1 MKRIV
6 PVLKFKAAV
15 YLATTVGL
23 FFLSLPPNLAAQ
35 VTPEEHAK
43 HHPDQAKGTGG
54 KNKMGGGKK
63 GANKKGG
70 GMMGGGKKGGGMGD
84 MMKKMGA
91 PPPKDLYPEL
101 IDLPDLPPEE
111 RARVKQKAR
120 ERMLEGKKLLS
131 TGLDE
136 LNAASQPNDAEKME
150 AAAAKIREGLA
161 QFESGLAA
169 YRALAQ
175 GKAPRN
181 VALQWFKRE
190 MNLIPPPAAEPGF
203 RLFGMTL
210 FHTTVMVVLIGF
222 SGAVIWLYYLKMQ
235 RATNL
240 MQQLVSAGA
249 ASTGTTAT
257 TAASTAAAPAGA
269 TPAAGCEEDAAAT
282 DRNDASSGLLRV
294 AKRTL
299 CRLEVASVTPETP
312 DVKTFRLIACHGG
325 PLPFS
330 YLPGQFLTLKLPI
343 GEQTIHRSYTI
354 SSSPTQG
361 YYCEITVKREEHGL
375 GSRYLHDA
383 IGPEDKLEVQ
393 APSGKFTFSGK
404 EADDVVLIAGGVG
417 ITPMMSIVRA
427 LTDMG
432 WRGEIDLI
440 VACRDVE
447 HFIFRAELTRL
458 AERFENLHLH
468 VAMSRIDKP
477 VDGFHAGRLTKERL
491 VEWVPGIASK
501 RIHLCGAPPMMEAT
515 QQMLRELGVPADHL
529 FMEKFGAPRKP
540 PGKQDPRPSTAAAK
554 PSPATVTFAKSSQA
568 TSLSPDETVLDASE
582 RVGVDIDFSCR
593 VGMCGICRVKLL
605 SGEVTMEVE
614 DGLEAE
620 DRDAG
625 MILSCQAKSTG
636 DVTVEA

>member
-1 MKRIV
+1 MNRTV
-6 PVLKFKAAV
+6 PVSCPKAAICL
-15 YLATTVGL
+15 LAVIGL
-23 FFLSLPPNLAAQ
+23 GIISLPPGLHAQ
-35 VTPEEHAK
+35 ITPEEHAK
-43 HHPDQAKGTGG
+43 HHPDQAKGKAATD
-54 KNKMGGGKK
+54 KMGGGKK
-63 GANKKGG
+63 GKKSG
-70 GMMGGGKKGGGMGD
+70 GMMGGGMGD
-84 MMKKMGA
+84 MMKKMGV
-91 PPPKDLYPEL
+91 PPPKELYPKL
-101 IDLPDLPPEE
+101 IDLPDLGPEE
-111 RARVKQKAR
+111 RARVKQEAR
-120 ERMLEGKKLLS
+120 QRMLEGKKLLS

-136 LNAASQPNDAEKME
+136 LTAASQADDAEKME
-150 AAAAKIREGLA
+150 AAAAKIREGVA

-190 MNLIPPPAAEPGF
+190 MNLIPPPSSDSGF

-210 FHTTVMVVLIGF
+210 FHTTVMVVLIAF
-222 SGAVIWLYYLKMQ
+222 SGAVIRLYYLKMR
-235 RATNL
+235 RATDL
-240 MQQLVSAGA
+240 MQQLVAAGSASGATGGPTGA
-249 ASTGTTAT
+249 AQGPTTCGNE
-257 TAASTAAAPAGA
+257 TAAG
-269 TPAAGCEEDAAAT
+269 E
-282 DRNDASSGLLRV
+282 RNDSAPGLLRV
-294 AKRTL
+294 AGRTL
-299 CRLEVASVTPETP
+299 CRLEVAAVIRETP
-312 DVKTFRLIACHGG
+312 DVKTFRLVACHGG

-330 YLPGQFLTLKLPI
+330 YLPGQFLTLKLPA
-343 GEQTIHRSYTI
+343 GDRSIHRSYTI

-361 YYCEITVKREEHGL
+361 YYCEITVKREEHGV
-375 GSRYLHDA
+375 GSRYLHDVVQP
-383 IGPEDKLEVQ
+383 GDKLEVQ

-447 HFIFRAELTRL
+447 HFIFRAELMRL

-468 VAMSRIDKP
+468 VAMSRIATP

-491 VEWVPGIASK
+491 SEWVPEIASK

-515 QQMLRELGVPADHL
+515 KQMLFELGVPADHL
-529 FMEKFGAPRKP
+529 FTEKFGAPRKP
-540 PGKQDPRPSTAAAK
+540 APGSAPRPSAAAEE
-554 PSPATVTFAKSSQA
+554 PSPKTATVTFAKSSQA
-568 TSLSPDETVLDASE
+568 TSLSPDETILDASE
-582 RVGVDIDFSCR
+582 RIGVEIDYSCR

-614 DGLEAE
+614 DGLEPQ

-625 MILSCQAKSTG
+625 MILSCQAKSTR